1 LAVAAAG
8 IALAAA
14 TISVLALVGAQLPFD
29 GWPANR
35 VSPQGAALARLPDA
49 PALPQPAVALPVRAE
64 PVRRA
69 APARRRPAP
78 RRPSRVPSLEGTATP
93 GAASVPPPTA
103 APPSTPA
110 APRLEP
116 APRPTAVP
124 TPTPAATPGVLRS
137 TAHEAAAT
145 VRDTGRELRIEP
157 VTDPVAGVV
166 DGVAGLLP

>member
-14 TISVLALVGAQLPFD
+14 TVSVLVLVGAQLPFD
-29 GWPANR
+29 GWPGNR
-35 VSPQGAALARLPDA
+35 VSPRGAALARLPDA
-49 PALPQPAVALPVRAE
+49 PALPQPAVALPVRVE

-78 RRPSRVPSLEGTATP
+78 RRPSRAPSLEGTATP
-93 GAASVPPPTA
+93 GAAAVPPPTA
-103 APPSTPA
+103 APPRTPA
-110 APRLEP
+110 PQPQP

-124 TPTPAATPGVLRS
+124 IPTPTATPGVLRS

-157 VTDPVAGVV
+157 VTEPVAGVV